1 MDNGAKLRDWGK
13 EIGDRVTNQG
23 ARSPGCWKVPNPDL
37 ALTRVNAMVARIE
50 NPDSGAIARLASGDE
65 GKVT

>member
-1 MDNGAKLRDWGK
+1 MKSHGCGSAALGNDSEALY
-13 EIGDRVTNQG
+13 QG

-50 NPDSGAIARLASGDE
+50 NPDSGAIARLASGNE
-65 GKVT
+65 GKMT